1 MVCVTPN
8 LFSLCSFGLCVFIS
22 RQPAHCLVITASLSF
37 ACHPFEGFPCS
48 VAQHNSLTHSPTF
61 SHTLFL
67 SLSLSVSLSLALYI
81 CLSMTLSCTH
91 SHTLSPLSHRLLHS
105 LIQSL
110 CHSLAHI
117 HLHLPNLSLGLYTIS
132 LLRTRFVTLL
142 MSIYI
147 HLPLRLYALCV
158 LYSVTLSTF
167 CPQNLSTNNNIF
179 NNL

>member
-1 MVCVTPN
+1 MCLYLSTTHPLPCCHCISLYRLPPHQRFA
-8 LFSLCSFGLCVFIS
+8 LFRRAPQL
-22 RQPAHCLVITASLSF
+22 
-37 ACHPFEGFPCS
+37 
-48 VAQHNSLTHSPTF
+48 SLTHSPTF

-91 SHTLSPLSHRLLHS
+91 FRTLSPLSHRLLHS

-117 HLHLPNLSLGLYTIS
+117 HLHLPTLSLALYTIS
-132 LLRTRFVTLL
+132 LLRTRFVTLI

-147 HLPLRLYALCV
+147 RLPLRLYALCV